1 MLTRTS
7 TGTRSARNILA
18 LRSKFVPPTLPL
30 PPLQAARSL
39 IGQLRIQQL
48 STAAASIRLGRSRQA
63 SPSHRKPAPFQ
74 TLPRRL
80 FSATPTATMAQD
92 YETVLKGKYPAKEH
106 ALRVA
111 DYVKSK
117 VPNASGVLYV
127 EGRMTKMLEDNDEP
141 EPFRQRRYFYYL
153 TGCPL
158 ADCHY
163 VFDLATNKSTLFIPP
178 IDPDSVIWSGLPVS
192 AAEAKEL
199 YDIDDV
205 KYTTDVNAELARLG
219 KGSKNTVFAIQDQV
233 LDNITFL
240 EFDDKNFSVL
250 KDAIERCRVVKDDYE
265 VALTRKANDVSTI
278 GHHAVVKAVKKAK
291 NEREL
296 EALFLQHSVAN
307 GAKNQA
313 YHGIFAGGR
322 AAATLHYVANDAPLE
337 GKLNL
342 LLDAGTEWNCYASD
356 ITRTFPI
363 SGKFS
368 KESRQ
373 IYDTVL
379 RMQLETTAALK
390 EGVVWDDIHL
400 LAHKIAI
407 DGLHAIG
414 ILKGDKDEILKSRTS
429 VAFFPHGLGH
439 YLGMDTHDVG
449 GNPNYADTDPM
460 FRYLR
465 VRGQIPAGSI
475 VTVEPG
481 IYFCSFIIE
490 PYLKD
495 PVYSKFIDQAV
506 LDKYWDVGGV
516 RIEDNILITKDGSE
530 NLTPTIKDPDELEKI
545 IQAS

>member
-1 MLTRTS
+1 LMLARTS
-7 TGTRSARNILA
+7 PLASSIALCSTSISRPATSSLTGR
-18 LRSKFVPPTLPL
+18 
-30 PPLQAARSL
+30 
-39 IGQLRIQQL
+39 LRIQRL
-48 STAAASIRLGRSRQA
+48 STATPRPLGRTPRA
-63 SPSHRKPAPFQ
+63 
-74 TLPRRL
+74 LPPQRV
-80 FSATPTATMAQD
+80 ATPFRTTPARLYSTPATNATMAQD
-92 YETVLKGKYPAKEH
+92 YETVLKGKYPAKQH

-117 VPNASGVLYV
+117 VPGATGVLYA

-163 VFDLATNKSTLFIPP
+163 IFDLATNKSTLFIPP

-199 YDIDDV
+199 YDVDDV

-219 KGSKNTVFAIQDQV
+219 KGPKNTVFAIQNQV

-240 EFDDKNFSVL
+240 EFDDKNFSIL

-265 VALTRKANDVSTI
+265 VALTRKANAVSTI
-278 GHHAVVKAVKKAK
+278 GHHAVVEYVKKAK

-296 EALFLQHSVAN
+296 EALFLQRSVAN

-368 KESRQ
+368 KESRE
-373 IYDTVL
+373 IYDIVL
-379 RMQLETTAALK
+379 KMQLETTAALK

-407 DGLHAIG
+407 DGLHSIG
-414 ILKGDKDEILKSRTS
+414 IFKGDKDEILKSRTS

-449 GNPNYADTDPM
+449 GNANYADTDPM

-465 VRGQIPAGSI
+465 VRGTLPAGSI

-495 PVYSKFIDQAV
+495 PAHSKFIDNAV
-506 LDKYWDVGGV
+506 LEKYWDVGGV